1 MKSTSMNS
9 SDMKDMAKA
18 GSEQIE
24 HASVHD
30 APSFSLEEERALIRK
45 IDLTLLPTIWIMYLL
60 SYMDRTNIGNAK
72 ISGMETDLNL
82 TSNQYSTAL
91 VVFFV
96 GYVVFEVPSNLV
108 LSRSR
113 PSIFLPAIMVIWGAL
128 TCVMAAVK
136 DIKHLV
142 ALRVMIGCVEAGFAP
157 GVLLVLSSWYKRTEQ
172 SKRFGVYI
180 SAAILSGAFGGILAA
195 VIVDNLEG
203 VHGIRGWRWLFI
215 VEGAATIG
223 VALISLFILPDFP
236 ATSRRLSAREREIA
250 VTRLATENVTAITED
265 SERLTHWQA
274 IVVSVKDWRTWAFTI
289 GYMVSFAL
297 FLSVP
302 GFSFADYDY
311 QKVIVGSSTLSYFY
325 PTLVKGLFGHASTE
339 KVNFL
344 TVPIYGVA
352 FVCTGVTAYFSDK
365 IPTWRG
371 MVIAVWLAFSLAC
384 SMTVCAVYNFTARYV
399 LLVLMAAGLW
409 ATNGGTL
416 AYASSAFAGMNPE
429 ARGVSLA
436 LVNALG
442 NLAQIYGSYLFP
454 DSDGPKYLMGFAVIS
469 AMLALGVVVFSS
481 LHIWFRRQT
490 RR

>member
-1 MKSTSMNS
+1 MDS
-9 SDMKDMAKA
+9 SGMKDMAKA
-18 GSEQIE
+18 ASEQIE
-24 HASVHD
+24 HASMHD
-30 APSFSLEEERALIRK
+30 ESSFSPKEERALVQK

-72 ISGMETDLNL
+72 ISGMESDLNL
-82 TSNQYSTAL
+82 TSSQYSTAL
-91 VVFFV
+91 LVFFV

-113 PSIFLPAIMVIWGAL
+113 PSIFLPAIMVTWGVL
-128 TCVMAAVK
+128 TCVMAAIK
-136 DIKHLV
+136 DFKHLV
-142 ALRVMIGCVEAGFAP
+142 ALRVIIGCVEAGFAP

-195 VIVDNLEG
+195 VIVNNLEG

-236 ATSRRLSAREREIA
+236 ATSKRLSAREREIA
-250 VTRLATENVTAITED
+250 VARLATEIVTAITED

-274 IVVSVKDWRTWAFTI
+274 IFVSVKDWRTWAFTI
-289 GYMVSFAL
+289 GYMVSHRWIQYSFI
-297 FLSVP
+297 FLSYISQ
-302 GFSFADYDY
+302 G
-311 QKVIVGSSTLSYFY
+311 TLW
-325 PTLVKGLFGHASTE
+325 TCVNGKI
-339 KVNFL
+339 NFL

-352 FVCTGVTAYFSDK
+352 FVCTGITAYFSDK

-371 MVIAVWLAFSLAC
+371 MVIAAWLSFSLAC
-384 SMTVCAVYNFTARYV
+384 SIAVCAVYNFTTRYF
-399 LLVLMAAGLW
+399 LLILMAAGLW

-429 ARGVSLA
+429 ARGASLA
-436 LVNALG
+436 LVNASG

-454 DSDGPKYLMGFAVIS
+454 DSDEPKFLMGFAVIF
-469 AMLALGVVVFSS
+469 AMLALGIVVFIL
-481 LHIWFRRQT
+481 LHIWFRRQACSVIDN
-490 RR
+490 